1 MKLVFWLYFKPH
13 QIELM
18 RLGTEK
24 VFGEVKMRE
33 GNFGYLIISGKD
45 ETGMIDM
52 KIINAIK
59 HSSESGQTAKIEM

>member
-1 MKLVFWLYFKPH
+1 
-13 QIELM
+13 M

-24 VFGEVKMRE
+24 VFGEVKMIE